1 MLQPLTKLAARRF
14 PIGKHGSADLRFE
27 DIIALPSH
35 GVEVKCGDTLLSDG
49 RLIQILQTL
58 ALLLF
63 LSVGVLSLARSRYPW
78 AKWAKWGAVLTFS
91 IAFLCALGITLRWA
105 IGGAG

>member
-1 MLQPLTKLAARRF
+1 
-14 PIGKHGSADLRFE
+14 
-27 DIIALPSH
+27 
-35 GVEVKCGDTLLSDG
+35 LSDD

-78 AKWAKWGAVLTFS
+78 AKWAKWGSVLIFS
-91 IAFLCALGITLRWA
+91 IAFLYAVGITLRWA
-105 IGGAG
+105 IGGGD